1 MRSHHGL
8 FNLTY
13 NTPQWNQ
20 RSCLDCDMRFPNPSR
35 KVDVHVYITV
45 YTVLSAA
52 ACKPKTKNKRLQS
65 GYTFSEV
72 HLLWLATV
80 ERLACYAMS
89 LDAMCGKS
97 CMLFRDDIR
106 S

>member
-1 MRSHHGL
+1 
-8 FNLTY
+8 
-13 NTPQWNQ
+13 
-20 RSCLDCDMRFPNPSR
+20 
-35 KVDVHVYITV
+35 VYITV
-45 YTVLSAA
+45 YTVLAA
-52 ACKPKTKNKRLQS
+52 AVCKTKINKQKLQS

-89 LDAMCGKS
+89 LDARCGKS